1 MVDIPNR
8 IARNGLI
15 YFPEFCQLVL
25 DNLRQDKQAEEDF
38 KRSMFKVLCGTESF
52 PTDFRAKKY
61 KLDKH
66 CIEKVWLT
74 FLIQVQLFIS
84 IQCRKTLSIL

>member
-1 MVDIPNR
+1 MKNDTFLGLNPSDQEMVDIPNR

-25 DNLRQDKQAEEDF
+25 EQFREENGDEDF
-38 KRSMFKVLCGTESF
+38 RRTLFKNLCGTEPF
-52 PTDFRAKKY
+52 PTEFRAKKY

-66 CIEKVWLT
+66 WIEKVN
-74 FLIQVQLFIS
+74 
-84 IQCRKTLSIL
+84 RP

>member
-1 MVDIPNR
+1 MLGLNPSDQEMVDIPNR

-25 DNLRQDKQAEEDF
+25 ENLRQDRQAEEDF
-38 KRSMFKVLCGTESF
+38 KRNMFKVLCGTEPF

-66 CIEKVWLT
+66 WIEKVT
-74 FLIQVQLFIS
+74 IV
-84 IQCRKTLSIL
+84 C

>member
-1 MVDIPNR
+1 MNPSDQEMVDIPNR

-25 DNLRQDKQAEEDF
+25 ENLRQDKQAEEDF
-38 KRSMFKVLCGTESF
+38 KRSMFKVLCGTEPF

-66 CIEKVWLT
+66 WIEKVLLSVIKMYNY
-74 FLIQVQLFIS
+74 LI
-84 IQCRKTLSIL
+84 